1 MWAVFIGTVIV
12 SFILG
17 TISCFIKCRII
28 NSKMKNYMKMK
39 LLSLLVVLLVGSISI
54 QGQQLKVNY
63 KNTTSSLPVILQEYF
78 RMQGVQHMNLTIH
91 GVFNGK
97 RAKIQKVSC
106 HNGVFTES
114 ELLPE
119 FVHFILKDSVETF
132 DFMAVPY
139 KSDSIRITCFYPSVD
154 NMSLFTDT
162 VRLDRNH
169 ILMETYTSGVGPE
182 IPIMSYTSGIPNQV
196 GIWYCGLRDS
206 KVEPRKWHEKYGIDN
221 YVYYTIRIEEDKPSS
236 NDSFYFKISK

>member
-1 MWAVFIGTVIV
+1 MIETSLRFGENVKAFELKRFGVFIYLMYT
-12 SFILG
+12 
-17 TISCFIKCRII
+17 
-28 NSKMKNYMKMK
+28 
-39 LLSLLVVLLVGSISI
+39 
-54 QGQQLKVNY
+54 
-63 KNTTSSLPVILQEYF
+63 
-78 RMQGVQHMNLTIH
+78 
-91 GVFNGK
+91 
-97 RAKIQKVSC
+97 
-106 HNGVFTES
+106 
-114 ELLPE
+114 
-119 FVHFILKDSVETF
+119 DS
-132 DFMAVPY
+132 M
-139 KSDSIRITCFYPSVD
+139 RITCFYPSVD

-236 NDSFYFKISK
+236 NDSFYIKISK